1 MTGTTTFQIKLVNLL
16 DPNAVLN
23 RMFDAGKFDD
33 MLRYCQTML
42 EKDPDDM
49 LALQNSALAL
59 FHLEQFSDAIN
70 ACDTVLKLRA
80 SDPHALK
87 IKIYSLEKLKKYE
100 QVLDCCNQTLKD
112 DPNNTWSLN
121 SMGLSLNELDRHS
134 EAIAYYDRAL
144 ALDKDDIT
152 ALMNKG
158 ISLYHMGDYKECIL
172 YYDRAQ
178 ALDPGL
184 AEIPAA
190 KSRAF
195 KKLGLDDEAFL
206 AAQGVLIKDMEK
218 IKQDAKK
225 NKYTVFHQ
233 YCTDEFESLNK
244 KHSKSPGRWLHR
256 NHH

>member
-1 MTGTTTFQIKLVNLL
+1 MTGTITFQIILINLL

-33 MLRYCQTML
+33 MLRYCKTML

-70 ACDTVLKLRA
+70 ACDMVLKLRA
-80 SDPHALK
+80 LDPHALK
-87 IKIYSLEKLKKYE
+87 IKIYSLEKMKKYE
-100 QVLDCCNQTLKD
+100 QVLGCCNQILKD
-112 DPNNTWSLN
+112 NPDDIWALN
-121 SMGLSLNELDRHS
+121 SVGLSLNELDRHG
-134 EAIAYYDRAL
+134 EAIAYYDRTL
-144 ALDKDDIT
+144 VLDKNDIT
-152 ALMNKG
+152 ALMNKA
-158 ISLYHMGDYKECIL
+158 ISLHHMGDYKECIL

-178 ALDPGL
+178 TLDPSL
-184 AEIPAA
+184 SEIPAA

-195 KKLGLDDEAFL
+195 EKLGLDDEAFL
-206 AAQGVLIKDMEK
+206 AAQGVLVKDMEK
-218 IKQDAKK
+218 IKHDAKK

-244 KHSKSPGRWLHR
+244 KQSKNGRQLD
-256 NHH
+256 NL

>member
-1 MTGTTTFQIKLVNLL
+1 MTGTITFQIVLINLL

-23 RMFDAGKFDD
+23 RMFEAGKFDD
-33 MLRYCQTML
+33 MLSYCNAML

-59 FHLEQFSDAIN
+59 FHLEQFPEAVN
-70 ACDTVLKLRA
+70 ACDRVLKLRP

-87 IKIYSLEKLKKYE
+87 IRIYSLEKLKKYE
-100 QVLDCCNQTLKD
+100 QVLDCCSQILKD
-112 DPNNTWSLN
+112 DPENTWLLN
-121 SMGLSLNELDRHS
+121 SMGLSLNELDRHG
-134 EAIAYYDRAL
+134 EAIAYYDRTL

-178 ALDPGL
+178 TLDPSL

-195 KKLGLDDEAFL
+195 EKLGLDDEAFL
-206 AAQGVLIKDMEK
+206 AAQGVLVKDMEK
-218 IKQDAKK
+218 IKLDAKK
-225 NKYTVFHQ
+225 SKYTVFHQ
-233 YCTDEFESLNK
+233 YCTDEFESLK
-244 KHSKSPGRWLHR
+244 KKQPKRASS
-256 NHH
+256 